1 MSQDGASNVLLT
13 CLYQSIWLNTV
24 IAQWL
29 KPQIWSL
36 NLSGA
41 FLFFL
46 HFNIRNLA
54 TVLSQG
60 CRKGKGHKQ

>member
-13 CLYQSIWLNTV
+13 CWYQSIWLNTV

-41 FLFFL
+41 FFFFDIL
-46 HFNIRNLA
+46 ILEI
-54 TVLSQG
+54 
-60 CRKGKGHKQ
+60 